1 MSGIRESNPPPRLGK
16 PVHYRC
22 ANSACMYFNNFVIM
36 NFAFVASLF
45 KEPIP
50 GLEPG
55 TYALRMR
62 CSTNWAISAKSEC
75 KDTYKKGK
83 IKIFADIFACKL
95 SNMLCLFFS
104 LNLIFRLNYRV
115 STILYMFLLSEAF
128 FLALLLYNSCFW
140 DFFNFW

>member
-1 MSGIRESNPPPRLGK
+1 MHNPHLFPTEPRIDLQLGFRTAPKYKVIRVGKKLILSDFLSIRNETEIGKVSGIRESNPPPRLGK

-62 CSTNWAISAKSEC
+62 CSTN
-75 KDTYKKGK
+75 
-83 IKIFADIFACKL
+83 
-95 SNMLCLFFS
+95 
-104 LNLIFRLNYRV
+104 
-115 STILYMFLLSEAF
+115 
-128 FLALLLYNSCFW
+128 
-140 DFFNFW
+140 

>member
-1 MSGIRESNPPPRLGK
+1 MHIKAKDTKSEWCYNNYVPLRGIYRTFLIRTFLVALVKWKRIKGMSGIRESNPPPRLGK

-62 CSTNWAISAKSEC
+62 CSTN
-75 KDTYKKGK
+75 
-83 IKIFADIFACKL
+83 
-95 SNMLCLFFS
+95 
-104 LNLIFRLNYRV
+104 
-115 STILYMFLLSEAF
+115 
-128 FLALLLYNSCFW
+128 
-140 DFFNFW
+140 